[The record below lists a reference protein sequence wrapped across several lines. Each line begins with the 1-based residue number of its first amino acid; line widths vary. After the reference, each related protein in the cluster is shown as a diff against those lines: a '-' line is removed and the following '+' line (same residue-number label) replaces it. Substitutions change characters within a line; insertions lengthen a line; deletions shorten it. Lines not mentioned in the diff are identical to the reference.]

1 MSEKFEVI
9 EGAIPEGGVAHMV
22 ANFGKVVVTADLQ
35 DAVIELLPEEVRG
48 LYFTE
53 KKK

>member
-9 EGAIPEGGVAHMV
+9 KGVIPEGGVAHMV
-22 ANFGKVVVTADLQ
+22 PNFGKVVVTEDLQ
-35 DAVIELLPEEVRG
+35 DAVIEELPEAVRK